1 MTILVDTNVVLDIL
15 LEREPHAGEARFILS
30 KCAKREVDGYL
41 AAHSIPN
48 LFYILRKAYSQKERR
63 VFIKNLC
70 DIFYISELNAKKIM
84 LAAENEKFKDFEDC
98 FQEECAVD
106 VMADYIVTRNS
117 DDFQK
122 SRIKVIEPKNFVRL
136 LKGR

>member
-1 MTILVDTNVVLDIL
+1 M
-15 LEREPHAGEARFILS
+15 
-30 KCAKREVDGYL
+30 
-41 AAHSIPN
+41 
-48 LFYILRKAYSQKERR
+48 RKAYSQKERR

-98 FQEECAVD
+98 LQEECAVD